1 MVGQA
6 LDADVIVIG
15 AIEAGQLCPMMLA
28 VVREL
33 HRHMFLD
40 DKLQSD
46 ALAAFDR
53 GDQPSAMEALQ
64 SAIWAKM
71 MSLDADQQSG
81 LRLSCCLTRP
91 DTVIDWEL
99 AEYLILWGR
108 QQGLSE
114 EQIIAAFFASDA
126 RN

>member
-1 MVGQA
+1 MVAQS

-15 AIEAGQLCPMMLA
+15 AIDAGQLRPMTLA

-46 ALAAFDR
+46 ALAAIDR

-64 SAIWAKM
+64 SAMWAKM
-71 MSLDADQQSG
+71 MSLGASQQSG

-99 AEYLILWGR
+99 GEYLILWAR
-108 QQGLSE
+108 QQKLSE
-114 EQIIAAFFASDA
+114 EQIIAAFFASESKS
-126 RN
+126 